1 MQSATLERCKREGDT
16 ARVRLQARKGGEGGR
31 GDYTTRERRVRAQS
45 RVEGETDEKAKARAR
60 NEAVDGERREGKK
73 VTGRERSGGAHW
85 SRDFLR
91 ASKTRIWRERQ
102 YPPWCSDERERARK
116 KRDAPPLRLGRRP
129 LLLDLGDD
137 ARERLGRLLVE
148 ELLRLEE
155 LAEVL
160 DRLGVLEDRAH
171 EVDGRLGRVD
181 EVLLGGLDCGG
192 GGGEGR

>member
-1 MQSATLERCKREGDT
+1 MR
-16 ARVRLQARKGGEGGR
+16 
-31 GDYTTRERRVRAQS
+31 
-45 RVEGETDEKAKARAR
+45 
-60 NEAVDGERREGKK
+60 RREAD
-73 VTGRERSGGAHW
+73 REKRS
-85 SRDFLR
+85 S
-91 ASKTRIWRERQ
+91 
-102 YPPWCSDERERARK
+102 
-116 KRDAPPLRLGRRP
+116 DAPPLRLGRRS
-129 LLLDLGDD
+129 LLLNLGND

-148 ELLRLEE
+148 QLLRLEE

>member
-1 MQSATLERCKREGDT
+1 
-16 ARVRLQARKGGEGGR
+16 
-31 GDYTTRERRVRAQS
+31 
-45 RVEGETDEKAKARAR
+45 
-60 NEAVDGERREGKK
+60 

-137 ARERLGRLLVE
+137 ARERL
-148 ELLRLEE
+148 EE